1 MIDGNILDLKTPAQ
15 DPLNE
20 LLKHGAQQL
29 LAKAVEAE
37 LAELLDQHSDLRVE
51 GRQAV
56 VRNGYLPERT
66 VQTGL
71 GDLPVKVPKV
81 RDRSG
86 SGIKFNSSLV
96 PPYLK
101 RTKAMAYKLIVAA
114 QKKWRRL
121 RGYKLLA
128 DVIQGVKFK
137 DGERVEPDRQQGHAE
152 KAVHQI

>member
-1 MIDGNILDLKTPAQ
+1 MTDGNVLDLKTPAQ

-20 LLKHGAQQL
+20 LLKQGAQQL
-29 LAKAVEAE
+29 LGKAIEAE
-37 LAELLDQHSDLRVE
+37 LVELLAQYSGLRVD
-51 GRQAV
+51 GKQAV

-71 GDLPVKVPKV
+71 GDVPVKVPKV

-101 RTKAMAYKLIVAA
+101 RTKAMEEFIPWLYLKGISTGEMQPALEA
-114 QKKWRRL
+114 
-121 RGYKLLA
+121 LLA
-128 DVIQGVKFK
+128 SGTRTTTLEAANEQSRG
-137 DGERVEPDRQQGHAE
+137 AE
-152 KAVHQI
+152 SSIRNS